1 MSDPEMF
8 RILGEGCKTGGGS
21 WPWACRPTLTH
32 FLFQTEL
39 QRLNRPGPPSAGPG
53 LSSRSLSPGLRW
65 SAPAEPWASTP
76 ADWLP
81 GEACRPHVNNHRLP
95 ITAVQGRAD
104 DGPAGLTGG
113 WRWVEA
119 TGPAVGTRPG

>member
-1 MSDPEMF
+1 MTLKCS
-8 RILGEGCKTGGGS
+8 GS
-21 WPWACRPTLTH
+21 WGKVAK
-32 FLFQTEL
+32 QEE
-39 QRLNRPGPPSAGPG
+39 AGLG
-53 LSSRSLSPGLRW
+53 LSPDPAPLPLSDRAPAAQPARSSGSQARPVFSRSLSPGLHW

-104 DGPAGLTGG
+104 DGPAGLTGD
-113 WRWVEA
+113 WRGVEA